1 MLNTITIKAKNIKAK
16 KCKNQF
22 ILLWQNDDL
31 SETVFICT
39 VHGFENAIR
48 VARGIAHEQAEYVKY
63 PAFNPFEE
71 ATA

>member
-16 KCKNQF
+16 KSKNQF
-22 ILLWQNDDL
+22 RLFWQNDDGSQ
-31 SETVFICT
+31 SEFICT

-48 VARGIAHEQAEYVKY
+48 VAKGIAYEQAEYVKY

-71 ATA
+71 VA

>member
-16 KCKNQF
+16 KSKNQ
-22 ILLWQNDDL
+22 
-31 SETVFICT
+31 VFICT

-48 VARGIAHEQAEYVKY
+48 VAKGIAHEQAEYVKY

-71 ATA
+71 VA

>member
-1 MLNTITIKAKNIKAK
+1 MLNTITIKAKNIKSK
-16 KCKNQF
+16 KSKNQF

-48 VARGIAHEQAEYVKY
+48 VAKGIAHEQAEYVKY
-63 PAFNPFEE
+63 PAFNPFGEV
-71 ATA
+71 A

>member
-16 KCKNQF
+16 KSENQF
-22 ILLWQNDDL
+22 CLFWQNDDL

-39 VHGFENAIR
+39 VHGFENDIR
-48 VARGIAHEQAEYVKY
+48 VAKGIAHEQAEYVKY
-63 PAFNPFEE
+63 PAFNPFGE